1 MIKALRK
8 SKNIKVNRSAP
19 LLDEFINQGLITYVD
34 MSNYS
39 QEIIDGGVKRINR
52 IKKDKSSR

>member
-8 SKNIKVNRSAP
+8 SKNIKVNRSTP

-39 QEIIDGGVKRINR
+39 KEIVGGNAKRINR
-52 IKKDKSSR
+52 MKKDKSSR